1 MSSQTGN
8 DSANCGTFGLS
19 AFYDVD
25 AGQQGNLVQWR
36 DAGMAIGSRG
46 RLNYGFLFNNDTP
59 ISQTCRPPCD
69 TLLERI

>member
-46 RLNYGFLFNNDTP
+46 RLNYGFLFNA
-59 ISQTCRPPCD
+59 RREF
-69 TLLERI
+69 LG